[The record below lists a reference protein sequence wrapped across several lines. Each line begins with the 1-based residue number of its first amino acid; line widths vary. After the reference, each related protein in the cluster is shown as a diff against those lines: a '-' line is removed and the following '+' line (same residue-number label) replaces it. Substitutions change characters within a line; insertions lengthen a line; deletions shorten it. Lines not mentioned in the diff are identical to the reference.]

1 MNGFTDPAVTD
12 DQPRDYDRTYPKPL
26 PGPLQIRVGID
37 TERGDVTR
45 FLIQL
50 EYRRSGEWDTV
61 VRLDHDSEGSDEAT
75 HDVTEEGLHVD
86 VYRDGEKV
94 RVEEAS
100 GPLPAN
106 EALNAAEE
114 HLRENLQRYI
124 NRYEQ
129 WHGIS
134 SGP

>member
-1 MNGFTDPAVTD
+1 MKGDTDPAVTD

-37 TERGDVTR
+37 TKRGDVSR

-50 EYRRSGEWDTV
+50 EYRRSGSWDTV

-94 RVEEAS
+94 RVDEVT
-100 GPLPAN
+100 GPLPAA

-114 HLRENLQRYI
+114 HLTENLQRYI
-124 NRYEQ
+124 SRYEQ

-134 SGP
+134 SDP